1 MFHNFVNHNI
11 VKFKNSYY
19 FCRKILAMDKPFIFG
34 VPVEDS
40 HFIGRKREINRL
52 TTNFK
57 YGVNTVLISP
67 RRWGKTSLVNKVAG
81 MTASKE
87 LLLVRMDIFSC
98 RNEYDFYNVFS
109 EAILKQTAS
118 KVEEWKDLAKGFIER
133 LAPKISMSLDPLS
146 EYSLSLG
153 ITSKTHTP
161 EEVLQLPET
170 IAQRKGCHL
179 LICIDEF
186 QQVGEFPDSLTVQKR
201 MRSVWQHQ
209 NNVSYCLYGSK
220 MHMMTNLFQKKSY
233 PFYKFGEMLYLKP
246 ISLDAWKSYISDRF
260 EQEGKHI
267 SGELIQKLCEI
278 VEYHS
283 SYVQQL
289 AYCALLLTQNEVTEE
304 ILAAAIEDLISQNS
318 SFFIEQTQSLTSYQL
333 NFLRA
338 ILYGVNNGFNEKEVR
353 ESFNLGVPSNVDRLK
368 KSLVNKEL
376 IEYTEKGVEIGDPV
390 LRLWLK
396 RVLF

>member
-1 MFHNFVNHNI
+1 
-11 VKFKNSYY
+11 
-19 FCRKILAMDKPFIFG
+19 MDKPFIFG
-34 VPVEDS
+34 IPVEDS
-40 HFIGRKREINRL
+40 HFIGREEEINRL
-52 TTNFK
+52 ATNFK

-67 RRWGKTSLVNKVAG
+67 RRWGKTSLVNKVTG

-87 LLLVRMDIFSC
+87 LLVVKMDIFSC

-133 LAPKISMSLDPLS
+133 LAPKISMSTDPLS

-161 EEVLQLPET
+161 KEVLQLPET

-246 ISLDAWKSYISDRF
+246 ISLDAWKSYISERF

-267 SGELIQKLCEI
+267 SGELIQRLCET

-289 AYCALLLTQNEVTEE
+289 AYCTLLMTKKEVTEE
-304 ILAAAIEDLISQNS
+304 VLSAAIEDLISQNS
-318 SFFIEQTQSLTSYQL
+318 SIFIEQTQSLTSYQL

-353 ESFNLGVPSNVDRLK
+353 ESFYLGVPSNVDRLK
-368 KSLVNKEL
+368 KALVDKEL

>member
-1 MFHNFVNHNI
+1 
-11 VKFKNSYY
+11 
-19 FCRKILAMDKPFIFG
+19 MDKPFIFG

-40 HFIGRKREINRL
+40 HFIGREGEINRL
-52 TTNFK
+52 ATNFK

-81 MTASKE
+81 MVVSKD
-87 LLLVRMDIFSC
+87 LLVVKMDVFSC

-133 LAPKISMSLDPLS
+133 LAPKISMSPDAMS

-153 ITSKTHTP
+153 ITPKTHTP
-161 EEVLQLPET
+161 EEILQLPET
-170 IAQRKGCHL
+170 IAQRKGCHV

-186 QQVGEFPDSLTVQKR
+186 QQVGEFPNSLTVQKR

-209 NNVSYCLYGSK
+209 KNISYCLYGSK

-246 ISLDAWKSYISDRF
+246 ISLEAWTVYITERF
-260 EQEGKHI
+260 TQEGKHI
-267 SGELIQKLCEI
+267 SEKLIQRLCET

-289 AYCALLLTQNEVTEE
+289 AYCTLLLTEEKVTEE
-304 ILAAAIEDLISQNS
+304 ILVAAIEDLVAQNS
-318 SFFIEQTQSLTSYQL
+318 SIFIEQTQSLTSYQM

-338 ILYGVNNGFNEKEVR
+338 ILYGINNGFNEKEVR
-353 ESFNLGVPSNVDRLK
+353 ESFNLGVPSNVARLK
-368 KSLVNKEL
+368 KSLIDKEL

>member
-1 MFHNFVNHNI
+1 M
-11 VKFKNSYY
+11 K
-19 FCRKILAMDKPFIFG
+19 AMDKPFIFG

-40 HFIGRKREINRL
+40 HFIGREGEINRL
-52 TTNFK
+52 ATNFK

-81 MTASKE
+81 LVASKD
-87 LLLVRMDIFSC
+87 LLVVQMDVFSC

-133 LAPKISMSLDPLS
+133 LAPKISMSPDQIS
-146 EYSLSLG
+146 EISISLG
-153 ITSKTHTP
+153 ITAKTHAP
-161 EEVLQLPET
+161 EEILQLPQT
-170 IAQRKGCHL
+170 IAQRKGCHVL
-179 LICIDEF
+179 VCIDEF

-201 MRSVWQHQ
+201 MRTVWQHQ
-209 NNVSYCLYGSK
+209 DNVSYCLYGSK

-246 ISLDAWKSYISDRF
+246 ISLDAWESYISDRF

-267 SGELIQKLCEI
+267 SGELIKKLCEI

-289 AYCALLLTQNEVTEE
+289 AYCTLLLTKNEVTEE
-304 ILAAAIEDLISQNS
+304 ILAAAVEDLISQNS
-318 SFFIEQTQSLTSYQL
+318 SIFIEQTQSLTSYQL

-338 ILYGVNNGFNEKEVR
+338 ILYGVNNGFNEKDVR

-368 KSLVNKEL
+368 KALVDKEL

-396 RVLF
+396 QVLF

>member
-1 MFHNFVNHNI
+1 M
-11 VKFKNSYY
+11 
-19 FCRKILAMDKPFIFG
+19 
-34 VPVEDS
+34 
-40 HFIGRKREINRL
+40 
-52 TTNFK
+52 
-57 YGVNTVLISP
+57 SP
-67 RRWGKTSLVNKVAG
+67 
-81 MTASKE
+81 
-87 LLLVRMDIFSC
+87 
-98 RNEYDFYNVFS
+98 
-109 EAILKQTAS
+109 
-118 KVEEWKDLAKGFIER
+118 
-133 LAPKISMSLDPLS
+133 DPLS

-153 ITSKTHTP
+153 ITAKTHTP

-170 IAQRKGCHL
+170 IAQRKGCHI

-246 ISLDAWKSYISDRF
+246 ISFDAWKNYISGRF

-267 SGELIQKLCEI
+267 SDELIQQLCET

-289 AYCALLLTQNEVTEE
+289 AYCTLLLSKKEVTKE
-304 ILAAAIEDLISQNS
+304 ILTAAIEDLISQNS
-318 SFFIEQTQSLTSYQL
+318 SIFIEQTQSLTSYQL

-368 KSLVNKEL
+368 KSLVEKEL

-396 RVLF
+396 RILF

>member
-1 MFHNFVNHNI
+1 
-11 VKFKNSYY
+11 
-19 FCRKILAMDKPFIFG
+19 MDKPFIFG
-34 VPVEDS
+34 IPVEDS
-40 HFIGRKREINRL
+40 HFIGREEEINRL
-52 TTNFK
+52 ATNFK

-81 MTASKE
+81 MMASKE
-87 LLLVRMDIFSC
+87 LLVVRMDIFSC

-133 LAPKISMSLDPLS
+133 LAPKISMSPDPLS

-170 IAQRKGCHL
+170 IAQRKSCHL

-246 ISLDAWKSYISDRF
+246 ISLDAWKNYISGRF

-267 SGELIQKLCEI
+267 SDELIQKLCET

-289 AYCALLLTQNEVTEE
+289 AYCTLLMTKKEVTKEV
-304 ILAAAIEDLISQNS
+304 LTAAVEDLVSQNS
-318 SFFIEQTQSLTSYQL
+318 SIFIEQTQSLTSYQL

-353 ESFNLGVPSNVDRLK
+353 ESFDLGVPSNVDRLK
-368 KSLVNKEL
+368 KSLVDKEL

-396 RVLF
+396 RVLFR

>member
-1 MFHNFVNHNI
+1 
-11 VKFKNSYY
+11 
-19 FCRKILAMDKPFIFG
+19 MDKPFIFG
-34 VPVEDS
+34 IPVEDS
-40 HFIGRKREINRL
+40 HFIGREEEINRL
-52 TTNFK
+52 ATNFK

-67 RRWGKTSLVNKVAG
+67 RRWGKTSLVNKVTG

-87 LLLVRMDIFSC
+87 LLVVKMDIFSC

-133 LAPKISMSLDPLS
+133 LAPKISMSTDPLS

-161 EEVLQLPET
+161 KEVLQLPET

-246 ISLDAWKSYISDRF
+246 ISLDAWKSYISERF

-267 SGELIQKLCEI
+267 SGELIQRLCET

-289 AYCALLLTQNEVTEE
+289 AYCTLLMNKKEVTEE
-304 ILAAAIEDLISQNS
+304 VLSAAIEDLISQNS
-318 SFFIEQTQSLTSYQL
+318 SIFIEQTQSLTSYQL

-353 ESFNLGVPSNVDRLK
+353 ESFDLGVPSNVDRLK
-368 KSLVNKEL
+368 KALVDKEL

>member
-1 MFHNFVNHNI
+1 
-11 VKFKNSYY
+11 
-19 FCRKILAMDKPFIFG
+19 MDKPFIFG
-34 VPVEDS
+34 VPVEDN
-40 HFIGRKREINRL
+40 HFIGREGEINRL
-52 TTNFK
+52 ATNFK

-81 MTASKE
+81 LVASKE
-87 LLLVRMDIFSC
+87 LLVVQMDIFSC

-133 LAPKISMSLDPLS
+133 LAPKISMSPDPLS
-146 EYSLSLG
+146 EISLSLG
-153 ITSKTHTP
+153 ITAKTHAP
-161 EEVLQLPET
+161 EEILLLPQT
-170 IAQRKGCHL
+170 IAQRKGCHVL
-179 LICIDEF
+179 VCIDEF

-201 MRSVWQHQ
+201 MRTVWQHQ
-209 NNVSYCLYGSK
+209 DSVSYCLYGSK

-246 ISLDAWKSYISDRF
+246 ISLDAWKSYISERF
-260 EQEGKHI
+260 DQEGKHI
-267 SGELIQKLCEI
+267 SGQLIQKLCET

-289 AYCALLLTQNEVTEE
+289 AYCTLLLTEDQVTEE

-318 SFFIEQTQSLTSYQL
+318 SIFIEQTQSLTSYQL

-338 ILYGVNNGFNEKEVR
+338 ILYGINNGFNKKEVR
-353 ESFNLGVPSNVDRLK
+353 ESFNLGVPSNVARLK
-368 KSLVNKEL
+368 KTLVDKEL
-376 IEYTEKGVEIGDPV
+376 IEYTGKGVEIGDPV

>member
-1 MFHNFVNHNI
+1 
-11 VKFKNSYY
+11 
-19 FCRKILAMDKPFIFG
+19 MDKPFIFG
-34 VPVEDS
+34 IPVGDS
-40 HFIGRKREINRL
+40 HFIGREEEINRL
-52 TTNFK
+52 ATNFK
-57 YGVNTVLISP
+57 YGVNTILISP

-81 MTASKE
+81 LVASKE
-87 LLLVRMDIFSC
+87 LLVVKMDIFSC

-118 KVEEWKDLAKGFIER
+118 RMEEWKDLAKGFIER
-133 LAPKISMSLDPLS
+133 LAPKISMSPDPLS

-153 ITSKTHTP
+153 ITAKTHAP
-161 EEVLQLPET
+161 EEVLQLPEIIT
-170 IAQRKGCHL
+170 QRKGCHI

-233 PFYKFGEMLYLKP
+233 PFYKFGETQYLKP
-246 ISLDAWKSYISDRF
+246 IPLKDWTAYIAERF
-260 EQEGKHI
+260 KLEGKHI
-267 SGELIQKLCEI
+267 ADHLIQQLCET

-289 AYCALLLTQNEVTEE
+289 AYNTLLLTENEVTEE
-304 ILAAAIEDLISQNS
+304 ILTTAVEDLISQNS
-318 SFFIEQTQSLTSYQL
+318 SIFIEQTQSLTSYQL

-353 ESFNLGVPSNVDRLK
+353 ESFDFGVPSNVARLK
-368 KSLVNKEL
+368 KSLVDKEL

-390 LRLWLK
+390 LQLWLK

>member
-1 MFHNFVNHNI
+1 MAF
-11 VKFKNSYY
+11 
-19 FCRKILAMDKPFIFG
+19 L
-34 VPVEDS
+34 
-40 HFIGRKREINRL
+40 
-52 TTNFK
+52 
-57 YGVNTVLISP
+57 
-67 RRWGKTSLVNKVAG
+67 
-81 MTASKE
+81 
-87 LLLVRMDIFSC
+87 
-98 RNEYDFYNVFS
+98 
-109 EAILKQTAS
+109 
-118 KVEEWKDLAKGFIER
+118 
-133 LAPKISMSLDPLS
+133 PK
-146 EYSLSLG
+146 
-153 ITSKTHTP
+153 
-161 EEVLQLPET
+161 T
-170 IAQRKGCHL
+170 IAQRKGCHV

-209 NNVSYCLYGSK
+209 KNTSYCLYGSK
-220 MHMMTNLFQKKSY
+220 MHMMTNLFLKKSY

-246 ISLDAWKSYISDRF
+246 ISLDAWKSYFSERF

-267 SGELIQKLCEI
+267 SDELIQKLCEK

-289 AYCALLLTQNEVTEE
+289 AYCTLLLTKDEVTPEV
-304 ILAAAIEDLISQNS
+304 LAAAVEDLIAQNS
-318 SFFIEQTQSLTSYQL
+318 SIFIEQTQSLTSYQL

-353 ESFNLGVPSNVDRLK
+353 ESFDLGVPSNVARLK
-368 KSLVNKEL
+368 KSLVEKEL

>member
-1 MFHNFVNHNI
+1 
-11 VKFKNSYY
+11 
-19 FCRKILAMDKPFIFG
+19 MDKPFIFG

-40 HFIGRKREINRL
+40 HFIGREEEINRL
-52 TTNFK
+52 ATNFK
-57 YGVNTVLISP
+57 YGINTMLISP

-81 MTASKE
+81 MEASKE
-87 LLLVRMDIFSC
+87 LLVVRMDIFSC
-98 RNEYDFYNVFS
+98 RNEYDFYNIFS

-118 KVEEWKDLAKGFIER
+118 QIEEWKDLAKGFIER
-133 LAPKISMSLDPLS
+133 LAPKISMSPDPLS

-170 IAQRKGCHL
+170 IAQRKGCQ
-179 LICIDEF
+179 IVVCIDEF

-233 PFYKFGEMLYLKP
+233 PFYKFGEMIYLKP
-246 ISLDAWKSYISDRF
+246 ISLDAWKSYISERF

-267 SGELIQKLCEI
+267 SDELIQKLCET

-289 AYCALLLTQNEVTEE
+289 AYCNLLLTKDSVTEE
-304 ILAAAIEDLISQNS
+304 ILAAAIEDLVSQNS
-318 SFFIEQTQSLTSYQL
+318 SIFIEQTQSLTSYQL

-338 ILYGVNNGFNEKEVR
+338 ILYGVNNGFNEKPVR
-353 ESFNLGVPSNVDRLK
+353 ESFDLGVPSNVARLK
-368 KSLVNKEL
+368 KSLVDKEL
-376 IEYTEKGVEIGDPV
+376 IEYTERGVEIGDPV

-396 RVLF
+396 KVLF

>member
-1 MFHNFVNHNI
+1 
-11 VKFKNSYY
+11 
-19 FCRKILAMDKPFIFG
+19 MDKPFIFG
-34 VPVEDS
+34 IPVEDS
-40 HFIGRKREINRL
+40 HFIGREEEINRL
-52 TTNFK
+52 ATNFK

-67 RRWGKTSLVNKVAG
+67 RRWGKTSLVNKVTG

-87 LLLVRMDIFSC
+87 LLVVKMDIFSC

-133 LAPKISMSLDPLS
+133 LAPKISMSTDPLS

-161 EEVLQLPET
+161 KEVLQLPET

-246 ISLDAWKSYISDRF
+246 ISLDAWKSYISERF

-267 SGELIQKLCEI
+267 SGELIQRLCET

-289 AYCALLLTQNEVTEE
+289 AYCTLLMTKKEVTEE
-304 ILAAAIEDLISQNS
+304 VLSAAIEDLISQNS
-318 SFFIEQTQSLTSYQL
+318 SIFIEQTQSLTSYQL

-353 ESFNLGVPSNVDRLK
+353 ESFDLGVPSNVDRLK
-368 KSLVNKEL
+368 KALVDKEL

>member
-1 MFHNFVNHNI
+1 
-11 VKFKNSYY
+11 
-19 FCRKILAMDKPFIFG
+19 MDKPFVFG
-34 VPVEDS
+34 IPVEDS
-40 HFIGRKREINRL
+40 HFIGREEEINRL
-52 TTNFK
+52 VTNFK

-81 MTASKE
+81 MVTSKQ
-87 LLLVRMDIFSC
+87 LLVVKMDIFSC

-109 EAILKQTAS
+109 EAILRQTAS
-118 KVEEWKDLAKGFIER
+118 KVEEWKDVAKGFIER
-133 LAPKISMSLDPLS
+133 LAPKISMSPDPLS

-153 ITSKTHTP
+153 ITAKTHAP

-179 LICIDEF
+179 LMCIDEF
-186 QQVGEFPDSLTVQKR
+186 QQVGEFPDSLMVQKR

-209 NNVSYCLYGSK
+209 ENVSYCLYGSK

-246 ISLDAWKSYISDRF
+246 ISFDAWKNYISGRF

-267 SGELIQKLCEI
+267 SEEQIQRLCET

-289 AYCALLLTQNEVTEE
+289 AYCTLLLTKEEVTDEV
-304 ILAAAIEDLISQNS
+304 LSMATDDLISQNS
-318 SFFIEQTQSLTSYQL
+318 SVFIEQTQSLTSYQL

-338 ILYGVNNGFNEKEVR
+338 VLFGVHNGFNEKEVR
-353 ESFNLGVPSNVDRLK
+353 ESFDLGVPSNIARLK
-368 KSLVNKEL
+368 KSLVDKEL
-376 IEYTEKGVEIGDPV
+376 IEYTEIGVEIGDPV
-390 LRLWLK
+390 LRLWLQK
-396 RVLF
+396 VL

>member
-1 MFHNFVNHNI
+1 MN
-11 VKFKNSYY
+11 
-19 FCRKILAMDKPFIFG
+19 KPFIFG
-34 VPVEDS
+34 VPVEDN
-40 HFIGRKREINRL
+40 HFIGREGEINRL
-52 TTNFK
+52 ATNFK

-81 MTASKE
+81 LVASKE
-87 LLLVRMDIFSC
+87 LLVVQMDIFSC

-133 LAPKISMSLDPLS
+133 LAPKISMSPDPLS
-146 EYSLSLG
+146 EISLSLG
-153 ITSKTHTP
+153 ITAKTHAP
-161 EEVLQLPET
+161 EEILQLPQT
-170 IAQRKGCHL
+170 IAQRKGCHVL
-179 LICIDEF
+179 VCIDEF

-201 MRSVWQHQ
+201 MRTVWQHQ
-209 NNVSYCLYGSK
+209 DSVSYCLYGSK

-246 ISLDAWKSYISDRF
+246 ISLDAWKSYISERF
-260 EQEGKHI
+260 DQEGKHI
-267 SGELIQKLCEI
+267 SGQLIQKLCET

-289 AYCALLLTQNEVTEE
+289 AYCTLLLTEDQVTEE

-318 SFFIEQTQSLTSYQL
+318 SIFIEQTQSLTSYQL

-338 ILYGVNNGFNEKEVR
+338 ILYGINNGFNEKEVR
-353 ESFNLGVPSNVDRLK
+353 ESFNLGVPSNVARLK
-368 KSLVNKEL
+368 KTLVDKEL

>member
-1 MFHNFVNHNI
+1 
-11 VKFKNSYY
+11 
-19 FCRKILAMDKPFIFG
+19 MDKPFIFG
-34 VPVEDS
+34 IPVEDS
-40 HFIGRKREINRL
+40 HFIGREEEINRL
-52 TTNFK
+52 ATNFK

-67 RRWGKTSLVNKVAG
+67 RRRGKTSLVNKVAG

-87 LLLVRMDIFSC
+87 LLVVKMDIFSC

-133 LAPKISMSLDPLS
+133 LAPKISISTDPLS

-161 EEVLQLPET
+161 KEVLQLPET

-246 ISLDAWKSYISDRF
+246 ISLDAWKSYISERF

-267 SGELIQKLCEI
+267 SGELIQRLCET

-289 AYCALLLTQNEVTEE
+289 AYCTLLMTKKEVTEE
-304 ILAAAIEDLISQNS
+304 VLSAAIEDLISQNS
-318 SFFIEQTQSLTSYQL
+318 SIFIEQTQSLTSYQL

-353 ESFNLGVPSNVDRLK
+353 ESFDLGVPSNVDRLK
-368 KSLVNKEL
+368 KALVDKEL

>member
-1 MFHNFVNHNI
+1 
-11 VKFKNSYY
+11 
-19 FCRKILAMDKPFIFG
+19 MDKPFIFG

-40 HFIGRKREINRL
+40 HFIGREGEINRL
-52 TTNFK
+52 ATNFK
-57 YGVNTVLISP
+57 YGMNTILISP

-81 MTASKE
+81 LVTSKE
-87 LLLVRMDIFSC
+87 LLVVKMDIFSC

-118 KVEEWKDLAKGFIER
+118 KVEEWKDVAKGFIER
-133 LAPKISMSLDPLS
+133 LTPKISMSPDPLS

-153 ITSKTHTP
+153 ITAKTHTP
-161 EEVLQLPET
+161 EEILQLPET
-170 IAQRKGCHL
+170 IAQRKDCHV

-186 QQVGEFPDSLTVQKR
+186 QQVGEFPDSLTIQKR

-209 NNVSYCLYGSK
+209 DNVSYCLYGSK

-246 ISLDAWKSYISDRF
+246 ISLDAWKSYISGRF

-267 SGELIQKLCEI
+267 SDKLIQKLCET
-278 VEYHS
+278 VAYHS

-289 AYCALLLTQNEVTEE
+289 AYSTLLLTKDEVSEE
-304 ILAAAIEDLISQNS
+304 ILAAAVEDLISQNS
-318 SFFIEQTQSLTSYQL
+318 SIFIEQTQSLTSYQL

-368 KSLVNKEL
+368 KSLVEKEL
-376 IEYTEKGVEIGDPV
+376 IEYTENGVEIGDPV

>member
-1 MFHNFVNHNI
+1 
-11 VKFKNSYY
+11 
-19 FCRKILAMDKPFIFG
+19 MDKPFIFG

-40 HFIGRKREINRL
+40 HFIGREGEINRL
-52 TTNFK
+52 ATNFK
-57 YGVNTVLISP
+57 YGMNTILISP

-81 MTASKE
+81 LVTSKE
-87 LLLVRMDIFSC
+87 LLVVKMDIFSC

-118 KVEEWKDLAKGFIER
+118 KVEEWKDVAKGFIER
-133 LAPKISMSLDPLS
+133 LTPKISMSPDPLS

-153 ITSKTHTP
+153 ITAKTHTP
-161 EEVLQLPET
+161 EEILQLPET
-170 IAQRKGCHL
+170 IAQRKDCHV

-186 QQVGEFPDSLTVQKR
+186 QQVGEFPDSLTIQKR

-209 NNVSYCLYGSK
+209 DNVSYCLYGSK

-246 ISLDAWKSYISDRF
+246 ISLDAWKSYISGRF

-267 SGELIQKLCEI
+267 SDKLIQKLCET
-278 VEYHS
+278 VAYHS

-289 AYCALLLTQNEVTEE
+289 AYSTLLLTKDEVSEE
-304 ILAAAIEDLISQNS
+304 ILAAAVEDLISQNS
-318 SFFIEQTQSLTSYQL
+318 SIFIEQTQSLTSYQL

-353 ESFNLGVPSNVDRLK
+353 ESFDLGVPSNVARLK
-368 KSLVNKEL
+368 KSLVDKEL
-376 IEYTEKGVEIGDPV
+376 IEYTENGVEIGDPV

>member
-1 MFHNFVNHNI
+1 
-11 VKFKNSYY
+11 
-19 FCRKILAMDKPFIFG
+19 MDKPFIFG
-34 VPVEDS
+34 IPVEDS
-40 HFIGRKREINRL
+40 HFIGREEEINRL
-52 TTNFK
+52 ATNFK

-67 RRWGKTSLVNKVAG
+67 RRWGKTSLVNKVTG

-87 LLLVRMDIFSC
+87 LLVVKMDIFSC

-133 LAPKISMSLDPLS
+133 LAPKISILTDPLS

-161 EEVLQLPET
+161 KEVLQLPET

-233 PFYKFGEMLYLKP
+233 PFYKFGEIQYLKP
-246 ISLDAWKSYISDRF
+246 ISLDAWKSYISERF

-267 SGELIQKLCEI
+267 SDELIQQLCET

-289 AYCALLLTQNEVTEE
+289 AYCTLLMTKKEVTEE
-304 ILAAAIEDLISQNS
+304 VLSAAIEDLISQNS
-318 SFFIEQTQSLTSYQL
+318 SIFIEQTQSLTSYQL

-353 ESFNLGVPSNVDRLK
+353 ESFYLGVPSNVDRLK
-368 KSLVNKEL
+368 KSLVDKEL

>member
-1 MFHNFVNHNI
+1 
-11 VKFKNSYY
+11 
-19 FCRKILAMDKPFIFG
+19 MDKPFIFG
-34 VPVEDS
+34 IPVEDS
-40 HFIGRKREINRL
+40 HFIGREEEINRL
-52 TTNFK
+52 VTNFK

-81 MTASKE
+81 LVTSKE
-87 LLLVRMDIFSC
+87 LLAVKMDIFSC

-118 KVEEWKDLAKGFIER
+118 KVEEWKDVAKGFIER
-133 LAPKISMSLDPLS
+133 LAPKISMLPDPLS

-153 ITSKTHTP
+153 ITAKTHTP

-186 QQVGEFPDSLTVQKR
+186 QQVGEFPDSLTAQKR

-209 NNVSYCLYGSK
+209 NNVSYCLFGSK

-233 PFYKFGEMLYLKP
+233 PFYKFGEMLYLKH
-246 ISLDAWKSYISDRF
+246 ISLNAWKNYISERF

-267 SGELIQKLCEI
+267 SDELIQQLCET

-289 AYCALLLTQNEVTEE
+289 AYCTLLLSKKEVTKE
-304 ILAAAIEDLISQNS
+304 ILTAAIEDLISQNS
-318 SFFIEQTQSLTSYQL
+318 SIFIEQTQSLTSYQL

-353 ESFNLGVPSNVDRLK
+353 ESFDLGVPSNVSRLK
-368 KSLVNKEL
+368 KSLVDKEL

-396 RVLF
+396 RILF